1 MSERFLV
8 LERSIREDLET
19 VEEIYASI
27 APVPLS
33 GNESQEALIVLAYR
47 LHALY
52 TAVENIFRNIAKAFE
67 NTIDDP
73 AGWHTQLLRCMRL
86 DLSPVRPAVIDG
98 STYEALDELRGF
110 RHVFRSVYRL
120 RLDPRRL
127 SIVLEAAWEMREPL
141 AKKIDDFLE
150 FVVGLRGD
158 PASPEPLD

>member
-1 MSERFLV
+1 MSEKFLV
-8 LERSIREDLET
+8 LERSIRDDLET
-19 VEEIYASI
+19 VEEIYASL
-27 APVPLS
+27 APAPLS
-33 GNESQEALIVLAYR
+33 GEESQEELIVLAYR

-67 NTIDDP
+67 NTLDDTTR
-73 AGWHTQLLRCMRL
+73 WHTELLRRMRL
-86 DLSPVRPAVIDG
+86 DLTPVRPAVIDA

-120 RLDPRRL
+120 RLDARRL

-150 FVVGLRGD
+150 FVLELRDD
-158 PASPEPLD
+158 PVDA